1 MKHTILSIAIS
12 ALFASMM
19 VGCKALHTVQSGE
32 NATGKPYELVVVC
45 AQQAWVSEL
54 GDTLQSILKQ
64 PVAELPIYEP
74 MFDVMRILPN
84 NFKSLTER
92 HRNILVVNVS
102 PDIKEP
108 ALVVKYDA
116 TAHPQVYIV
125 AQGPDNHTLAQYVS
139 ENRDNLL
146 YVLEKAERDRKVSY
160 AYNYPSIPLTQL
172 MKETFSVNM
181 PIPDDYALR
190 TKSEDMVWISQEF
203 PTSSEGFFVY
213 KYPFES
219 ADQLKVDALV
229 KARNRFASRIPGPR
243 EGSYMTTVSKVVD
256 ETGENYIPAKPEYK
270 TIRIG
275 DQPWVVMTGLWEVEN
290 YYMGGPFVSYT
301 TVNKATNEVFTIDCY
316 VYHPKKPKKRNLLRD
331 LQHLVYMVNFPNAEA
346 VPAATVTAE

>member
-1 MKHTILSIAIS
+1 MKRIILNF
-12 ALFASMM
+12 ALCAVLAAMM
-19 VGCKALHTVQSGE
+19 VGCKAMHSIQTGE

-45 AQQAWVSEL
+45 AQQAWLSEL

-108 ALVVKYDA
+108 AMVVKYDA
-116 TAHPQVYIV
+116 TAKPQIYVV
-125 AQGPDNHTLAQYVS
+125 AQGPDNHSLAQYIS
-139 ENRDNLL
+139 DNRDNLL
-146 YVLEKAERDRKVSY
+146 YVLEKAERDRKVNY
-160 AYNYPSIPLTQL
+160 AYTYPSPSLTPLVEQ
-172 MKETFSVNM
+172 TFSIKM

-190 TKSEDMVWISQEF
+190 TKSDDMVWISQEF
-203 PTSSEGFFVY
+203 PTSSEGFFIY
-213 KYPFES
+213 KYPYEGIES
-219 ADQLKVDALV
+219 LKLDALI

-256 ETGENYIPAKPEYK
+256 ETGENYIPTKPDYK
-270 TIRIG
+270 TIKIG
-275 DQPWVVMTGLWEVEN
+275 EQPWIVMNGLWEVEN

-301 TVNKATNEVFTIDCY
+301 TVNKTTNEVITIDCY
-316 VYHPKKPKKRNLLRD
+316 VYHPKKPQKRNLLRD
-331 LQHLVYMVNFPNAEA
+331 LQHLVYMVNFPAQST
-346 VPAATVTAE
+346 ATTAK

>member
-1 MKHTILSIAIS
+1 MKRIILNF
-12 ALFASMM
+12 ALCAVLAAMM
-19 VGCKALHTVQSGE
+19 VGCKAMHSIQTGE

-45 AQQAWVSEL
+45 AQQAWLSEL

-64 PVAELPIYEP
+64 PVVELPIYEP

-108 ALVVKYDA
+108 AMVVKYDA
-116 TAHPQVYIV
+116 TAKPQIYVV
-125 AQGPDNHTLAQYVS
+125 AQGPDNHSLAQYIS
-139 ENRDNLL
+139 DNRDNLL
-146 YVLEKAERDRKVSY
+146 YVLEKAERDRKVNY
-160 AYNYPSIPLTQL
+160 AYTYPSPSLTPLVEQ
-172 MKETFSVNM
+172 TFSIKM

-190 TKSEDMVWISQEF
+190 TKSDDMVWISQEF
-203 PTSSEGFFVY
+203 PTSSEGFFIY
-213 KYPFES
+213 KYPYEGIES
-219 ADQLKVDALV
+219 LKLDALI

-256 ETGENYIPAKPEYK
+256 ETGENYIPTKPDYK
-270 TIRIG
+270 TIKIG
-275 DQPWVVMTGLWEVEN
+275 EQPWIVMNGLWEVEN

-301 TVNKATNEVFTIDCY
+301 TVNKTTNEVITIDCY
-316 VYHPKKPKKRNLLRD
+316 VYHPKKPQKRNLLRD
-331 LQHLVYMVNFPNAEA
+331 LQHLVYMVNFPAQS
-346 VPAATVTAE
+346 AAITAK

>member
-1 MKHTILSIAIS
+1 MKRIILNF
-12 ALFASMM
+12 ALCAVLAAMM
-19 VGCKALHTVQSGE
+19 VGCKAMHSIQTGE

-45 AQQAWVSEL
+45 AQQAWLSEL

-108 ALVVKYDA
+108 AMVVKYDA
-116 TAHPQVYIV
+116 TAKPQIYVV
-125 AQGPDNHTLAQYVS
+125 AQGPDNHSLAQYIS
-139 ENRDNLL
+139 DNRDNLL
-146 YVLEKAERDRKVSY
+146 YVLEKAERDRKVNY
-160 AYNYPSIPLTQL
+160 AYSYPSPSLTPLVEQ
-172 MKETFSVNM
+172 TFSIKM

-190 TKSEDMVWISQEF
+190 TKSDDMVWISQEF
-203 PTSSEGFFVY
+203 PTSSEGFFIY
-213 KYPFES
+213 KYPYEGIES
-219 ADQLKVDALV
+219 LKLDALI

-256 ETGENYIPAKPEYK
+256 ETGENYIPTKPDYK
-270 TIRIG
+270 TIKIG
-275 DQPWVVMTGLWEVEN
+275 EQPWIVMNGLWEVEN

-301 TVNKATNEVFTIDCY
+301 TVNKATNEVITIDCY
-316 VYHPKKPKKRNLLRD
+316 VYHPKKPQKRNLLRD
-331 LQHLVYMVNFPNAEA
+331 LQHLVYMVNFPAQG
-346 VPAATVTAE
+346 TSTTAK

>member
-1 MKHTILSIAIS
+1 MKRIILNFALCAVLAAI
-12 ALFASMM
+12 M
-19 VGCKALHTVQSGE
+19 VGCKAMHSIQTGE

-45 AQQAWVSEL
+45 AQQAWLSEL

-74 MFDVMRILPN
+74 MFDVMRIMPN

-108 ALVVKYDA
+108 AMVVKYDA
-116 TAHPQVYIV
+116 TAKPQIYVV
-125 AQGPDNHTLAQYVS
+125 AQGPDNHSLAQYIS
-139 ENRDNLL
+139 DNRDNLL
-146 YVLEKAERDRKVSY
+146 YVLEKAERDRKVNY
-160 AYNYPSIPLTQL
+160 AYTYPSPSLTPLVEQ
-172 MKETFSVNM
+172 TFSIKM

-190 TKSEDMVWISQEF
+190 TKSDDMVWISQEF
-203 PTSSEGFFVY
+203 PTSSEGFFIY
-213 KYPFES
+213 KYPYEGIES
-219 ADQLKVDALV
+219 LKLDALI

-256 ETGENYIPAKPEYK
+256 ETGENYIPTKPDYK
-270 TIRIG
+270 TIKIG
-275 DQPWVVMTGLWEVEN
+275 EQPWIVMNGLWEVEN

-301 TVNKATNEVFTIDCY
+301 TVNKTTNEVITIDCY
-316 VYHPKKPKKRNLLRD
+316 VYHPKKPQKRNLLRD
-331 LQHLVYMVNFPNAEA
+331 LQHLVYMVNFPAQS
-346 VPAATVTAE
+346 AATTAK

>member
-1 MKHTILSIAIS
+1 MKRIILNF
-12 ALFASMM
+12 ALCAVLAAMM
-19 VGCKALHTVQSGE
+19 VGCKAMHSIQTGE

-45 AQQAWVSEL
+45 AQQAWLSEL

-108 ALVVKYDA
+108 AMVVKYDA
-116 TAHPQVYIV
+116 TAKPQIYVV
-125 AQGPDNHTLAQYVS
+125 AQGPDNHSLAQYIS
-139 ENRDNLL
+139 DNRDNLL
-146 YVLEKAERDRKVSY
+146 YVLEKAERDRKVNY
-160 AYNYPSIPLTQL
+160 AYTYPSPSLTPLVEQ
-172 MKETFSVNM
+172 TFSIKM

-190 TKSEDMVWISQEF
+190 TKSDDMVWISQEF
-203 PTSSEGFFVY
+203 PTSSEGFFIY
-213 KYPFES
+213 KYPYEGIES
-219 ADQLKVDALV
+219 LKLDALI

-256 ETGENYIPAKPEYK
+256 ETGENYIPTKPDYK
-270 TIRIG
+270 TIKIG
-275 DQPWVVMTGLWEVEN
+275 EQPWIVMNGLWEVEN

-301 TVNKATNEVFTIDCY
+301 TVNKATNEVITIDCY
-316 VYHPKKPKKRNLLRD
+316 VYHPKKPQKRNLLRD
-331 LQHLVYMVNFPNAEA
+331 LQHLVYMVNFP
-346 VPAATVTAE
+346 VQSAATTAK

>member
-1 MKHTILSIAIS
+1 MKRIILNF
-12 ALFASMM
+12 ALCAVLAAMM
-19 VGCKALHTVQSGE
+19 VGCKAMHSIQTGE

-45 AQQAWVSEL
+45 AQQAWLSEL

-64 PVAELPIYEP
+64 PVVELPIYEP

-108 ALVVKYDA
+108 AMVVKYDA
-116 TAHPQVYIV
+116 TAKPQIYVV
-125 AQGPDNHTLAQYVS
+125 AQGPDNHSLAQYIS
-139 ENRDNLL
+139 DNRDNLL
-146 YVLEKAERDRKVSY
+146 YVLEKAERDRKVNY
-160 AYNYPSIPLTQL
+160 AYTYPSPSLTPLVEQ
-172 MKETFSVNM
+172 TFSIKM

-190 TKSEDMVWISQEF
+190 TKSDDMVWISQEF
-203 PTSSEGFFVY
+203 PTSSEGFFIY
-213 KYPFES
+213 KYPYEGIES
-219 ADQLKVDALV
+219 LKLDALI

-256 ETGENYIPAKPEYK
+256 ETGENYIPTKPDYK
-270 TIRIG
+270 TIKIG
-275 DQPWVVMTGLWEVEN
+275 EQPWIVMNGLWEVEN

-301 TVNKATNEVFTIDCY
+301 TVNKTTNEVITIDCY
-316 VYHPKKPKKRNLLRD
+316 VYHPKKPQKRNLLRD
-331 LQHLVYMVNFPNAEA
+331 LQHLVYMVNFPAQS
-346 VPAATVTAE
+346 ATTTAK

>member
-1 MKHTILSIAIS
+1 MKRTILSIAIS

-45 AQQAWVSEL
+45 
-54 GDTLQSILKQ
+54 ILKQ
-64 PVAELPIYEP
+64 PVAELPVYEP

-172 MKETFSVNM
+172 MKETF
-181 PIPDDYALR
+181 
-190 TKSEDMVWISQEF
+190 
-203 PTSSEGFFVY
+203 
-213 KYPFES
+213 
-219 ADQLKVDALV
+219 
-229 KARNRFASRIPGPR
+229 
-243 EGSYMTTVSKVVD
+243 
-256 ETGENYIPAKPEYK
+256 
-270 TIRIG
+270 
-275 DQPWVVMTGLWEVEN
+275 
-290 YYMGGPFVSYT
+290 
-301 TVNKATNEVFTIDCY
+301 
-316 VYHPKKPKKRNLLRD
+316 KK
-331 LQHLVYMVNFPNAEA
+331 
-346 VPAATVTAE
+346 

>member
-1 MKHTILSIAIS
+1 MKRIILNF
-12 ALFASMM
+12 ALCAVLAAMM
-19 VGCKALHTVQSGE
+19 VGCKAMHSIQTGE

-45 AQQAWVSEL
+45 AQQAWLSEL

-108 ALVVKYDA
+108 AMVVKYDA
-116 TAHPQVYIV
+116 TAKPQIYVV
-125 AQGPDNHTLAQYVS
+125 AQGPDNHSLAQYIS
-139 ENRDNLL
+139 DNRDNLL
-146 YVLEKAERDRKVSY
+146 YVLEKAERDRKVNY
-160 AYNYPSIPLTQL
+160 AYTYPSPSLTPLVEQ
-172 MKETFSVNM
+172 TFSIKM

-190 TKSEDMVWISQEF
+190 TKSDDMVWISQEF
-203 PTSSEGFFVY
+203 PTSSEGFFIY
-213 KYPFES
+213 KYPYEGIES
-219 ADQLKVDALV
+219 LKLDALI

-256 ETGENYIPAKPEYK
+256 ETGENYIPTKPDYK
-270 TIRIG
+270 TIKIG
-275 DQPWVVMTGLWEVEN
+275 EQPWIVMTGLWEVEN

-301 TVNKATNEVFTIDCY
+301 TVNKTTNEVITIDCY
-316 VYHPKKPKKRNLLRD
+316 VYHPKKPQKRNLLRD
-331 LQHLVYMVNFPNAEA
+331 LQHLVYMVNFPAQS
-346 VPAATVTAE
+346 AATTAK

>member
-1 MKHTILSIAIS
+1 MKRIILNF
-12 ALFASMM
+12 ALCAVLAAMM
-19 VGCKALHTVQSGE
+19 IGCKAMHSIQTGE

-45 AQQAWVSEL
+45 AQQAWLSEL

-64 PVAELPIYEP
+64 PVVELPIYEP

-108 ALVVKYDA
+108 AMVVKYDA
-116 TAHPQVYIV
+116 TAKPQIYVV
-125 AQGPDNHTLAQYVS
+125 AQGPDNHSLAQYIS
-139 ENRDNLL
+139 DNRDNLL
-146 YVLEKAERDRKVSY
+146 YVLEKAERDRKVNY
-160 AYNYPSIPLTQL
+160 AYTYPSPSLTPLVEQ
-172 MKETFSVNM
+172 TFSIKM

-190 TKSEDMVWISQEF
+190 TKSDDMVWISQEF
-203 PTSSEGFFVY
+203 PTSSEGFFIY
-213 KYPFES
+213 KYPYEGIES
-219 ADQLKVDALV
+219 LKLDALI

-256 ETGENYIPAKPEYK
+256 ETGENYIPTKPDYK
-270 TIRIG
+270 TIKIG
-275 DQPWVVMTGLWEVEN
+275 EQPWIVMNGLWEVEN

-301 TVNKATNEVFTIDCY
+301 TVNKTTNEVITIDCY
-316 VYHPKKPKKRNLLRD
+316 VYHPKKPQKRNMLRD
-331 LQHLVYMVNFPNAEA
+331 LQHLVYMVNFPAQS
-346 VPAATVTAE
+346 AATTAK

>member
-1 MKHTILSIAIS
+1 MKRAFLNIAIC
-12 ALFASMM
+12 ALLGTMF
-19 VGCKALHTVQSGE
+19 VGCKAFHTIQSGE

-45 AQQAWVSEL
+45 AQQAWISEL

-108 ALVVKYDA
+108 ALAVKYDA
-116 TAHPQVYIV
+116 TAKPQVYIV

-139 ENRDNLL
+139 ENRENLL
-146 YVLEKAERDRKVSY
+146 YVLEKAERDRRVSY
-160 AYNYPSIPLTQL
+160 ASAFPSQSLTPLVEQ
-172 MKETFSVNM
+172 MFSVKM
-181 PIPDDYALR
+181 PIPDDYTLR

-203 PTSSEGFFVY
+203 PTASEGFFIY
-213 KYPFES
+213 KYPYEGVES
-219 ADQLKVDALV
+219 LKLDALI

-256 ETGENYIPAKPEYK
+256 ETGENYIPTKPEYK

-275 DQPWVVMTGLWEVEN
+275 DQPWIVMSGLWEVEN

-301 TVNKATNEVFTIDCY
+301 TVNKATNEVITIDCY
-316 VYHPKKPKKRNLLRD
+316 VYNPKKPKKRNMLRD
-331 LQHLVYMVNFPNAEA
+331 LQHLVYLVNFPIQDT
-346 VPAATVTAE
+346 ATGK

>member
-1 MKHTILSIAIS
+1 MKRIILNF
-12 ALFASMM
+12 ALCAVLAAMM
-19 VGCKALHTVQSGE
+19 VGCKAMHSIQTGE

-45 AQQAWVSEL
+45 AQQAWLSEL

-64 PVAELPIYEP
+64 PVVELPIYEP

-108 ALVVKYDA
+108 AMVVKYDA
-116 TAHPQVYIV
+116 TAKPQIYVV
-125 AQGPDNHTLAQYVS
+125 AQGPDNHSLAQYIS
-139 ENRDNLL
+139 DNRDNLL
-146 YVLEKAERDRKVSY
+146 YVLEKAERDRKVNY
-160 AYNYPSIPLTQL
+160 AYTYPSPSLTPLVEQ
-172 MKETFSVNM
+172 TFSIKM

-190 TKSEDMVWISQEF
+190 TKSDDMVWISQEF
-203 PTSSEGFFVY
+203 PTSSEGFFIY
-213 KYPFES
+213 KYPYEGIES
-219 ADQLKVDALV
+219 LKLDALI

-256 ETGENYIPAKPEYK
+256 ETGENYIPTKPDYK
-270 TIRIG
+270 TIKIG
-275 DQPWVVMTGLWEVEN
+275 EQPWIVMTGLWEVEN

-301 TVNKATNEVFTIDCY
+301 TVNKTTNEVITIDCY
-316 VYHPKKPKKRNLLRD
+316 VYHPKKPQKRNLLRD
-331 LQHLVYMVNFPNAEA
+331 LQHLVYMVNFPAQS
-346 VPAATVTAE
+346 AATTAK

>member
-1 MKHTILSIAIS
+1 MKRIILNF
-12 ALFASMM
+12 ALCAVLAAMM
-19 VGCKALHTVQSGE
+19 VGCKAMHSIQTGE

-45 AQQAWVSEL
+45 AQQAWLSEL

-64 PVAELPIYEP
+64 PVVELPIYEP

-108 ALVVKYDA
+108 AMVVKYDA
-116 TAHPQVYIV
+116 TAKPQIYVV
-125 AQGPDNHTLAQYVS
+125 AQGPDNHSLAQYIS
-139 ENRDNLL
+139 DNRDNLL
-146 YVLEKAERDRKVSY
+146 YVLEKAERDRKVNY
-160 AYNYPSIPLTQL
+160 AYTYPSPSLTPLVEQ
-172 MKETFSVNM
+172 TFSIKM

-190 TKSEDMVWISQEF
+190 TKSDDMVWISQEF
-203 PTSSEGFFVY
+203 PTSSEGFFIY
-213 KYPFES
+213 KYPYEGIES
-219 ADQLKVDALV
+219 LKLDALI

-256 ETGENYIPAKPEYK
+256 ETGENYIPTKPDYK
-270 TIRIG
+270 TIKIG
-275 DQPWVVMTGLWEVEN
+275 EQPWIVMNGLWEVEN

-301 TVNKATNEVFTIDCY
+301 TVNKTTNEVITIDCY
-316 VYHPKKPKKRNLLRD
+316 VYHPKKPQKRNLLRD
-331 LQHLVYMVNFPNAEA
+331 LQHLVYMVNFPAQS
-346 VPAATVTAE
+346 AATTAK

>member
-1 MKHTILSIAIS
+1 MKRIILNF
-12 ALFASMM
+12 ALCTVLAAMM
-19 VGCKALHTVQSGE
+19 VGCKAMHSIQTGE

-45 AQQAWVSEL
+45 AQQAWLSEL

-64 PVAELPIYEP
+64 PVVELPIYEP

-108 ALVVKYDA
+108 AMVVKYDA
-116 TAHPQVYIV
+116 TAKPQIYVV
-125 AQGPDNHTLAQYVS
+125 AQGPDNHSLAQYIS
-139 ENRDNLL
+139 DNRDNLL
-146 YVLEKAERDRKVSY
+146 YVLEKAERDRKVNY
-160 AYNYPSIPLTQL
+160 AYTYPSPSLTPLVEQ
-172 MKETFSVNM
+172 TFSIKM

-190 TKSEDMVWISQEF
+190 TKSDDMVWISQEF
-203 PTSSEGFFVY
+203 PTSSEGFFIY
-213 KYPFES
+213 KYPYEGIES
-219 ADQLKVDALV
+219 LKLDALI

-256 ETGENYIPAKPEYK
+256 ETGENYIPTKPDYK
-270 TIRIG
+270 TIKIG
-275 DQPWVVMTGLWEVEN
+275 EQPWIVMNGLWEVEN

-301 TVNKATNEVFTIDCY
+301 TVNKTTNEVITIDCY
-316 VYHPKKPKKRNLLRD
+316 VYHPKKPQKRNLLRD
-331 LQHLVYMVNFPNAEA
+331 LQHLVYMVNFPAQS
-346 VPAATVTAE
+346 AATTAK

>member
-1 MKHTILSIAIS
+1 MKRIILNFALCAVLAAI
-12 ALFASMM
+12 M
-19 VGCKALHTVQSGE
+19 VGCKAMHSIQTGE

-45 AQQAWVSEL
+45 AQQAWLSEL

-64 PVAELPIYEP
+64 PVVELPIYEP

-108 ALVVKYDA
+108 AMVVKYDA
-116 TAHPQVYIV
+116 TAKPQIYVV
-125 AQGPDNHTLAQYVS
+125 AQGPDNHSLAQYIS
-139 ENRDNLL
+139 DNRDNLL
-146 YVLEKAERDRKVSY
+146 YVLEKAERDRKVNY
-160 AYNYPSIPLTQL
+160 AYTYPSPSLTPLVEQ
-172 MKETFSVNM
+172 TFSIKM

-190 TKSEDMVWISQEF
+190 TKSDDMVWISQEF
-203 PTSSEGFFVY
+203 PTSSEGFFIY
-213 KYPFES
+213 KYPYEGIES
-219 ADQLKVDALV
+219 LKLDALI

-256 ETGENYIPAKPEYK
+256 ETGENYIPTKPDYK
-270 TIRIG
+270 TIKIG
-275 DQPWVVMTGLWEVEN
+275 EQPWIVMNGLWEVEN

-301 TVNKATNEVFTIDCY
+301 TVNKTTNEVITIDCY
-316 VYHPKKPKKRNLLRD
+316 VYHPKKPQKRNLLRD
-331 LQHLVYMVNFPNAEA
+331 LQHLVYMVNFPAQS
-346 VPAATVTAE
+346 AATTAK

>member
-1 MKHTILSIAIS
+1 MKRIILNF
-12 ALFASMM
+12 ALCAVLAVMM
-19 VGCKALHTVQSGE
+19 VGCKAMHSIQTGE

-45 AQQAWVSEL
+45 AQQAWLSEL

-108 ALVVKYDA
+108 AMVVKYDA
-116 TAHPQVYIV
+116 TAKPQIYVV
-125 AQGPDNHTLAQYVS
+125 AQGPDNHSLAQYIS
-139 ENRDNLL
+139 DNRDNLL
-146 YVLEKAERDRKVSY
+146 YVLEKAERDRKVNY
-160 AYNYPSIPLTQL
+160 AYTYPSPSLTPLVEQ
-172 MKETFSVNM
+172 TFSIKM

-190 TKSEDMVWISQEF
+190 TKSDDMVWISQEF
-203 PTSSEGFFVY
+203 PTSSEGFFIY
-213 KYPFES
+213 KYPYEGIES
-219 ADQLKVDALV
+219 LKLDALI

-256 ETGENYIPAKPEYK
+256 ETGENYIPTKPDYK
-270 TIRIG
+270 TIKIG
-275 DQPWVVMTGLWEVEN
+275 EQPWIVMNGLWEVEN

-301 TVNKATNEVFTIDCY
+301 TVNKATNEVITIDCY
-316 VYHPKKPKKRNLLRD
+316 VYHPKKPQKRNLLRD
-331 LQHLVYMVNFPNAEA
+331 LQHLVYMVNFPAQS
-346 VPAATVTAE
+346 AATTAK

>member
-1 MKHTILSIAIS
+1 MKRIILNF
-12 ALFASMM
+12 ALCAVLAAMM
-19 VGCKALHTVQSGE
+19 VGCKAMHSIQTGE

-45 AQQAWVSEL
+45 AQQAWLSEL

-64 PVAELPIYEP
+64 PVVELPIYEP

-108 ALVVKYDA
+108 AMVVKYDA
-116 TAHPQVYIV
+116 TAKPQIYVV
-125 AQGPDNHTLAQYVS
+125 AQGPDNHSLAQYIS
-139 ENRDNLL
+139 DNRDNLL
-146 YVLEKAERDRKVSY
+146 YVLEKAERDRKVNY
-160 AYNYPSIPLTQL
+160 AYTYPSPSLTPLVEQ
-172 MKETFSVNM
+172 TFSIKM

-190 TKSEDMVWISQEF
+190 TKSDDMVWISQEF
-203 PTSSEGFFVY
+203 PTSSEGFFIY
-213 KYPFES
+213 KYPYEGIES
-219 ADQLKVDALV
+219 LKLDALI

-256 ETGENYIPAKPEYK
+256 ETGENYIPTKPDYK
-270 TIRIG
+270 TIKIG
-275 DQPWVVMTGLWEVEN
+275 EQPWIVMNGLWEVEN

-301 TVNKATNEVFTIDCY
+301 TVNKTTNEVITIDCY
-316 VYHPKKPKKRNLLRD
+316 VYHPKKPQKRNMLRD
-331 LQHLVYMVNFPNAEA
+331 LQHLVYMVNFPAQS
-346 VPAATVTAE
+346 AATTAK

>member
-1 MKHTILSIAIS
+1 MKRIILNF
-12 ALFASMM
+12 ALCAVLAAMM
-19 VGCKALHTVQSGE
+19 VGCKAMHSIQTGE

-45 AQQAWVSEL
+45 AQQAWLSEL

-108 ALVVKYDA
+108 AMVVKYDA
-116 TAHPQVYIV
+116 TAKPQIYVV
-125 AQGPDNHTLAQYVS
+125 AQGPDNHSLAQYIS
-139 ENRDNLL
+139 DNRDNLL
-146 YVLEKAERDRKVSY
+146 YVLEKAERDRKVNY
-160 AYNYPSIPLTQL
+160 AYTYPSPSLTPLVEQ
-172 MKETFSVNM
+172 TFSIKM

-190 TKSEDMVWISQEF
+190 TKSDDMVWISQEF
-203 PTSSEGFFVY
+203 PTSSEGFFIY
-213 KYPFES
+213 KYPYEGIES
-219 ADQLKVDALV
+219 LKLDALI

-243 EGSYMTTVSKVVD
+243 EGSYMTTVRKVVD
-256 ETGENYIPAKPEYK
+256 ETGENYIPTKPDYK
-270 TIRIG
+270 TIKIG
-275 DQPWVVMTGLWEVEN
+275 EQPWIVMNGLWEVEN

-301 TVNKATNEVFTIDCY
+301 TVNKATNEVITIDCY
-316 VYHPKKPKKRNLLRD
+316 VYHPKKPQKRNLLRD
-331 LQHLVYMVNFPNAEA
+331 LQHLVYMVNFP
-346 VPAATVTAE
+346 VQSAATTAK

>member
-1 MKHTILSIAIS
+1 MKRLLINLSAIVAV
-12 ALFASMM
+12 ALSV
-19 VGCKALHTVQSGE
+19 VGCGAFDTLSSAD
-32 NATGKPYELVVVC
+32 NATGTPYELIVVC
-45 AQQAWVSEL
+45 DQPQWQSEL
-54 GDTLQSILKQ
+54 GDTLQVILKQ
-64 PVAELPIYEP
+64 PVKELVQYEP
-74 MFDVMRILPN
+74 MFDVLRILPN

-256 ETGENYIPAKPEYK
+256 ESGENYIPTKPDYK

-290 YYMGGPFVSYT
+290 YFMGGTFVSYT

-316 VYHPKKPKKRNLLRD
+316 VYNPKKPQKRNLLRD
-331 LQHLVYMVNFPNAEA
+331 LQHLVYMVNFPTQEA
-346 VPAATVTAE
+346 AATAQ